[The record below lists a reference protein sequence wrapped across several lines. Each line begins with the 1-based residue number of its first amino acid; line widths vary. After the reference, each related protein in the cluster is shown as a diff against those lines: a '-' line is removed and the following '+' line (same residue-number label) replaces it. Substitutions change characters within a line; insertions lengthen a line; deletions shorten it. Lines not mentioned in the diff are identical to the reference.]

1 MAEHLGKDEKT
12 YSEEYSSF
20 TRELKSFHDQRG
32 YVTIVFFLNL
42 IRINFIR

>member
-32 YVTIVFFLNL
+32 YVTLVFLSLF
-42 IRINFIR
+42 RINVIR